1 MTMKPILTIL
11 ALSVAACAGA
21 AEYVGRL
28 EVEAG
33 VLSTRDMK
41 ISGYQQGDATRGWG
55 KSTETFRLEYW
66 RVKEGDWNYG
76 LVLQPLSVSYA
87 DTLKADFSAKGKNF
101 NAGDAATM
109 DYQFHTVRFSA
120 NKPFFGESKDGS
132 LRLGGSLLA
141 RYAEVTF
148 SGSGQSFTDDHFLVI
163 PVFNVEATRR
173 LGHDLEFVTRSDF
186 LPGYRGNVFLDGLFD
201 VYFGLRRKVGE
212 TSRVDAGV
220 RLFFGGYDP
229 RRAGDYANRIFFN
242 SLVLRYV
249 Y

>member
-1 MTMKPILTIL
+1 MKQILPL
-11 ALSVAACAGA
+11 LFVATCAQA
-21 AEYVGRL
+21 AGYAGRL

-33 VLSTRDMK
+33 LISTRGMM
-41 ISGYQQGDATRGWG
+41 ISGYGQDDATNGWG
-55 KSTETFRLEYW
+55 QTAATLRLEYW

-76 LVLQPLSVSYA
+76 VVLQPLSVSYA
-87 DTLKADFSAKGKNF
+87 DTLTADFSAKGQTF

-109 DYQFHTVRFSA
+109 DYQFHTIRFSA
-120 NKPFFGESKDGS
+120 NKPFFGESKEGS

-148 SGSGQSFTDDHFLVI
+148 SGSGQSFTDSHFMVI
-163 PVFNVEATRR
+163 PVFNIEATRK
-173 LGHDLEFVTRSDF
+173 LGEDLEFVTRSDF
-186 LPGYRGNVFLDGLFD
+186 LPGHRGNVFLDGLFD
-201 VYFGLRRKVGE
+201 VYFGLRRKTGE
-212 TSRVDAGV
+212 TSQVDAGV

-229 RRAGDYANRIFFN
+229 RRPGDFANRIFFN